1 MPDNTNINEE
11 EDIVVTLDL
20 DDGTQVDCA
29 ILTIF
34 GVNGQDYIALLPL
47 DEAGEPNEDG
57 DVYLYRYSED
67 DDGNPELDNIDNDEE
82 YEKVAARF
90 DELLE
95 EADIEELLDN

>member
-1 MPDNTNINEE
+1 MPDNINKNDE

-20 DDGTQVDCA
+20 DDGSQIDCA

-34 GVNGQDYIALLPL
+34 GVKGQDYIALLPL
-47 DEAGEPNEDG
+47 DDAGEPNEEG

-67 DDGNPELDNIDNDEE
+67 DEGNPELDNIDNDEE
-82 YEKVAARF
+82 YDAVANRF

-95 EADIEELLDN
+95 EADIEEILES

>member
-1 MPDNTNINEE
+1 MPDNSNINEE

-57 DVYLYRYSED
+57 DVYLYRYCED

>member
-1 MPDNTNINEE
+1 MADNTNINEE

-47 DEAGEPNEDG
+47 DETGEPNEEG

-67 DDGNPELDNIDNDEE
+67 DDGNPELDNIDNDNE

>member
-1 MPDNTNINEE
+1 MADNTNINEE

-47 DEAGEPNEDG
+47 DEAGEPNEEG

-67 DDGNPELDNIDNDEE
+67 DDGNPELDNIDNDDE